1 MSGKEHDFAD
11 NYKRGETPWDSGQP
25 DAELLRVLDSGQL
38 SGKTLLEIG
47 CGTGTNA
54 VELARRGFDV
64 VAIDSVAQAVE
75 AARKKAAAANVKIDF
90 RTGDALSA
98 DLGGPY
104 DVIFD
109 RGVYHYLRRVDLK
122 NYQALLQRVTRPGSI
137 YFSLAGNAK
146 EQTEYGPP
154 RVHEHEIRV
163 ELEGLFEIIELRE
176 THFIT
181 DKDDFRPLAWAILMR
196 RR

>member
-1 MSGKEHDFAD
+1 MSGNEHDFAD
-11 NYKRGETPWDSGQP
+11 DYKRGETPWDSGIA

-38 SGKTLLEIG
+38 KGKTLLEIG

-64 VAIDSVAQAVE
+64 VAIDTVAQAVE

-90 RTGDALSA
+90 RVGDALSA
-98 DLGGPY
+98 ELGGPY
-104 DVIFD
+104 DVVFD
-109 RGVYHYLRRVDLK
+109 CGVYHYLRRIDIAK
-122 NYQALLQRVTRPGSI
+122 YQALLRRATRSGSL

-154 RVHEHEIRV
+154 RVHEHESAPSWNQCLKFSNCAKRTSSQTTATS
-163 ELEGLFEIIELRE
+163 GRW
-176 THFIT
+176 
-181 DKDDFRPLAWAILMR
+181 PGQS
-196 RR
+196 